1 MKNTFKA
8 IFFDLDGTMFD
19 TAPELIRAI
28 NEMLKRLD
36 FEMLPFAT
44 IRNYIG
50 KGVDHLIQ
58 RSIES
63 STNQKC
69 DLDFNQAKRAF
80 NDIYQKISH
89 QSKPYQY
96 VEETLRFLKG
106 NDMKLACVT
115 NKPSMHT
122 HEIIEKSG
130 FSIFFDYVI
139 CGDEMTYRKPH
150 PYSLELV
157 RSKLMIKKEETL
169 MVGDSVNDIQ
179 AANRAGIKIATVPY
193 GYQHE
198 ESIDRL
204 HVDYKLNTFN
214 DLKQI
219 IH

>member
-69 DLDFNQAKRAF
+69 DLDVNQVKR
-80 NDIYQKISH
+80 
-89 QSKPYQY
+89 
-96 VEETLRFLKG
+96 
-106 NDMKLACVT
+106 
-115 NKPSMHT
+115 
-122 HEIIEKSG
+122 G
-130 FSIFFDYVI
+130 F
-139 CGDEMTYRKPH
+139 
-150 PYSLELV
+150 
-157 RSKLMIKKEETL
+157 
-169 MVGDSVNDIQ
+169 Q
-179 AANRAGIKIATVPY
+179 
-193 GYQHE
+193 
-198 ESIDRL
+198 
-204 HVDYKLNTFN
+204 
-214 DLKQI
+214 
-219 IH
+219 

>member
-1 MKNTFKA
+1 MNNTFKA
-8 IFFDLDGTMFD
+8 IFLDLDGTMFD
-19 TAPELIRAI
+19 TAPELIRSI
-28 NEMLKRLD
+28 NEMLTRFD

-44 IRNYIG
+44 IRNFIG

-63 STNQKC
+63 STNQKY
-69 DLDFNQAKRAF
+69 DLDFNLAKETF
-80 NDIYQKISH
+80 NDIYQKISY
-89 QSKPYQY
+89 QSKPYEH

-122 HEIIEKSG
+122 HEILEKSA
-130 FSIFFDYVI
+130 FLNFFNFVI
-139 CGDEMTYRKPH
+139 CGDEMTFRKPH

-157 RSKLMIKKEETL
+157 RSKLMIKKEEVL

-179 AANRAGIKIATVPY
+179 AAIRAGVKIATVPY

-198 ESIDRL
+198 EAID
-204 HVDYKLNTFN
+204 HFQVDYKLNNFSE
-214 DLKQI
+214 LKHI